1 MTVQADKELTSAE
14 YITHHL
20 TNLKWGEGFYAL
32 HLDTLIIS
40 WIMGLIFIATFYIAA
55 RRVTS
60 GVPGGLQNLVEVLV
74 EFVNQQ
80 VKDIYHGKSDWIPP
94 LALSIFVWV
103 FLMNFMDLMPVDLFP
118 RLASLVG
125 IHHFKVV
132 PTTDP
137 NLTLGMSISVFLMV
151 IYYNLKNKGFVGFT
165 KEIFTVPFGPW
176 FFPFNM
182 TLRLVDELAKP
193 ISLGLRL
200 FGNLYAGE
208 LIFILIALLPW
219 WTQWPLGVVWTL
231 FHIII
236 ITLQAFI
243 FMMLTLIYVSQAHEA
258 H

>member
-1 MTVQADKELTSAE
+1 MSAQVDEELTSAK

-20 TNLKWGEGFYAL
+20 TNLTWGDGFYAV

-40 WIMGLIFIATFYIAA
+40 WIMGLIFLGTFYLAA

-60 GVPGGLQNLVEVLV
+60 GVPGGLQNFVEVLV

-80 VKDIYHGKSDWIPP
+80 VKDIYHGKSDWIAP

-103 FLMNFMDLMPVDLFP
+103 FLMNFMDLLPVDLLP
-118 RLASLVG
+118 RIASLFG
-125 IHHFKVV
+125 IHYLKVV

-137 NLTLGMSISVFLMV
+137 NLTLGMSISVFLMT
-151 IYYNLKNKGFVGFT
+151 IYYNIKCKGPIGFT
-165 KEIFTVPFGPW
+165 KELFCAPFGIW

-182 TLRLVDELAKP
+182 MLRIVDECAKP

-219 WTQWPLGVVWTL
+219 WTQWPLGLVWAL

-236 ITLQAFI
+236 IILQAFI
-243 FMMLTLIYVSQAHEA
+243 FMMLTLIYVSQAHES